1 MPLSHVPETI
11 EEMKRIL
18 AEHLKS
24 LRSPKTQVLD
34 GRWVPPPIKQAK

>member
-1 MPLSHVPETI
+1 
-11 EEMKRIL
+11 MKRIL

-34 GRWVPPPIKQAK
+34 GSLGSAADQAGKMITIENSSRSAD